1 MANLLIV
8 DDNENILDAYAFH
21 FRSIGWSVEIARNG
35 KQCIALVDENRT
47 FYHGIIL
54 DKNMPAATGDDVV
67 RWLFEQELLDEICV
81 VLFTGFPEMKSAIDA
96 LRMGAWQYLVK
107 DGMSPTEIQSFI
119 APGIAKKLIARM
131 RRDLWVHEELERVLD
146 RIQVVVKET
155 LAPDGFHVIFLSPFL
170 SVTRDLSDGSRP
182 SADRVF
188 VKQILGGAQ
197 FVYGDSKAK
206 VQLLEPVDLESETL
220 MAVPVNHAQEVL
232 GVLVMECRK
241 ERAFDPRWQ
250 EVLTYIAET
259 ISITQT
265 IHRRVVAE
273 QERSKAEQERSKQ
286 ESLVITND
294 ELCHRIKNSL
304 TVIQQSAKDLSD
316 KSIQP
321 DAASERVSFIA
332 SHAVRI
338 NGVLDELG
346 EITQVRPPNIES
358 CDVTAIVRDVIR
370 EPRTLKAD
378 IRIEANLEAPAVAK
392 IDREHFR
399 DAVTCLVQNAY
410 DAIDDRLIIDSIDPD
425 RKAELEEFRYQ
436 ISITLKQADEQIEI
450 AVTDNGVGFKQD
462 VEARLFNPLFST
474 KRRRGA
480 EKRGLGLY
488 SSQRV
493 IKEMGGHITAMSEGH
508 YKGAT
513 FTIHLNKARSE

>member
-81 VLFTGFPEMKSAIDA
+81 VLFTGYPEMKSAIDA
-96 LRMGAWQYLVK
+96 LRMGAWQYLIK
-107 DGMSPTEIQSFI
+107 EGMSPTEIQSFI

-131 RRDLWVHEELERVLD
+131 RRELWTHEELERVLD
-146 RIQVVVKET
+146 RIQDVVKAT

-182 SADRVF
+182 SADHAF
-188 VKQILGGAQ
+188 VRKILEGAQ

-206 VQLLEPVDLESETL
+206 MQILEPVDPESKTL
-220 MAVPVNHAQEVL
+220 MAVPVNLAQEVF
-232 GVLVMECRK
+232 GVLVMESRK
-241 ERAFDPRWQ
+241 ERAFDPRWR
-250 EVLTYIAET
+250 EVLTYIAEA
-259 ISITQT
+259 ISITEEL
-265 IHRRVVAE
+265 HRRISTERKLATVE
-273 QERSKAEQERSKQ
+273 ERSKWEN
-286 ESLVITND
+286 LVITNR

-304 TVIQQSAKDLSD
+304 SVIQQSAKELSD

-321 DAASERVSFIA
+321 DIASERVAFIA

-378 IRIEANLEAPAVAK
+378 IRIEANFEAPAVAK

-436 ISITLKQADEQIEI
+436 ISITVKQADEQIEI